1 MNKKITAQF
10 IILTF
15 CMTLA
20 IAGVMF
26 ALAQNGITLKD
37 HPLVQILFILYAL
50 SPAMTSYILLKRSS
64 KVNCLKEWLKNI
76 FRLKSSIFHYFIVVF
91 GVVLF
96 YFLRIKISGLTEVQP
111 FYMVFL
117 LLPVMLVGGGMEETG
132 WRYILQSEFNK
143 KYGFMLSSV
152 FTGLIWYAWHVPL
165 FLIPGTHQ
173 YETFNIWMYAPFVLG
188 VAFFLGAIYT
198 ISNNVFLCILC
209 HTLIN
214 VGLEILVS
222 PFTWTGTIVTTV
234 AMILFSLLVVAA
246 ARKRI
251 LRK

>member
-1 MNKKITAQF
+1 MNKKITAHF

-15 CMTLA
+15 CITLA

-26 ALAQNGITLKD
+26 ALAQNGFILKS
-37 HPLVQILFILYAL
+37 HLLVQILFVFYVL
-50 SPAMTSYILLKRSS
+50 SPAVTSYILLKRSGQ
-64 KVNCLKEWLKNI
+64 VNCLKEWLKNI
-76 FRLKSSIFHYFIVVF
+76 FRFKSRIFNYFIVIF

-96 YFLRIKISGLTEVQP
+96 YFVRIKISGLTEVQP
-111 FYMVFL
+111 FYMFFL

-132 WRYILQSEFNK
+132 WRYILQSELNK
-143 KYGFMLSSV
+143 KYGFMLSST
-152 FTGLIWYAWHVPL
+152 FTGLIWYAWHIPL

-173 YETFNIWMYAPFVLG
+173 YETFNVWMYAVFVLG

-198 ISNNVFLCILC
+198 ISNNVFLCVLC

-214 VGLEILVS
+214 VGLEILIS

-234 AMILFSLLVVAA
+234 VMVLFSLAVVAVTG
-246 ARKRI
+246 KRH
-251 LRK
+251 LRN